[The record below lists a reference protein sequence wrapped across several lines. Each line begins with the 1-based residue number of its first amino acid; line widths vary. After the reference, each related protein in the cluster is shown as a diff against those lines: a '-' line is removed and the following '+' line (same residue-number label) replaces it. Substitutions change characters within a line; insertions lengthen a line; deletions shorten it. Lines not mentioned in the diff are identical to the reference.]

1 MNGEP
6 LYWLIQRPRPVF
18 PAGSSASRSR
28 RLSASWKNQEGRRFG
43 DGANGPRGALHLAK
57 PMPEKS
63 AIEEWP
69 KPRYCGSASS
79 PFSDSTE
86 AREAPGLVSRR
97 IRADRVVHPTAI
109 IERCAL
115 TGRRRTRPI
124 FSLRTIG

>member
-6 LYWLIQRPRPVF
+6 LYWLIQRPLDRF
-18 PAGSSASRSR
+18 SR
-28 RLSASWKNQEGRRFG
+28 RAVLRPAL
-43 DGANGPRGALHLAK
+43 GAYQHPGKIKKDAVLEMGPMDRGGALHLAK

-97 IRADRVVHPTAI
+97 IRADRCPASAPMRQNGEV
-109 IERCAL
+109 EE
-115 TGRRRTRPI
+115 GRISGPW
-124 FSLRTIG
+124 